1 MLAVSLGHFECAKL
15 LMNSN
20 ANVNIDDDHGF
31 NGNIQILAYF

>member
-1 MLAVSLGHFECAKL
+1 MLSVSLGHFECAKL

-31 NGNIQILAYF
+31 NGMQVILAD